1 MFYCVS
7 PKGGVTVINLYMMD
21 YDEVYRDSFL
31 SPKGVNYYEF

>member
-1 MFYCVS
+1 MC
-7 PKGGVTVINLYMMD
+7 PLKGLTVINLYMMD